1 MKIISIL
8 RLAMATAMLLTVS
21 TNAHAQLDEV
31 MRQQAANAQVDLARQ
46 RDVENKLAELRR
58 ERAANEKAAQA
69 QAGQTGNLPL
79 ADEKN
84 GDVEFFYFD
93 GRRMGIYHTKTKA
106 FDLFKRDAS
115 SNKWLTYTFDINNN
129 GVVSYKGSE
138 VGIIN
143 SDGTMKSGQTT
154 GISLDGQN
162 FVYWNGKRVGSVSA
176 TCEVYLFS
184 NIMAYYYFPIDPKI
198 AAFFLFCETFTD
210 SSIKEHLA
218 NNTSAKIKPGSLND
232 QYHAA
237 ALASIKKRVQGVQD
251 VVITSNDWR
260 IIRDNLGNII
270 SRACDGWY
278 FIKNGTGRRAISYCW
293 KQSYLGGGKYDS
305 LEASAANGFDPIDL
319 E

>member
-1 MKIISIL
+1 MKTIGIK
-8 RLAMATAMLLTVS
+8 RLAMATALLLAVNMIA
-21 TNAHAQLDEV
+21 NAQSGEV
-31 MRQQAANAQVDLARQ
+31 WQQQAANAQVDLARQ
-46 RDVENKLAELRR
+46 RDVEKKLAELRQ
-58 ERAANEKAAQA
+58 ERAANEKAAQD

-79 ADEKN
+79 ADVKN

-115 SNKWLTYTFDINNN
+115 SKKWLTYTFDINNN

-138 VGIIN
+138 VGVIN

-184 NIMAYYYFPIDPKI
+184 NIMAYYYSPIDPKI

-218 NNTSAKIKPGSLND
+218 NNTSAKIKPGSLNA

-237 ALASIKKRVQGVQD
+237 ALASIQKRIQGVQD

-293 KQSYLGGGKYDS
+293 KQSYLGGGRYGS